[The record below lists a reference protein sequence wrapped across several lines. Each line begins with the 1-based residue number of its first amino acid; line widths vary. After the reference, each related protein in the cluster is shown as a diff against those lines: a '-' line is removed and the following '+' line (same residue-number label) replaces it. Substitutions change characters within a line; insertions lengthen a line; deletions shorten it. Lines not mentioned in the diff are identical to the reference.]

1 MIELLQKIRALGVTQ
16 FVIEHNLEAIHRL
29 VDRLIAM
36 NLGEKTAEG
45 IPEEVTSDPKVIQAY
60 LGDENR
66 LHA

>member
-1 MIELLQKIRALGVTQ
+1 M
-16 FVIEHNLEAIHRL
+16 IEHNLEAIHRL

-45 IPEEVTSDPKVIQAY
+45 IPEDVTSNPKVIQAY

>member
-1 MIELLQKIRALGVTQ
+1 MTL

-45 IPEEVTSDPKVIQAY
+45 IAEDVTSNPKVIQAY

-66 LHA
+66 FHA